1 MAIQPKPCS
10 IVGCSFQTPC
20 GTRESG
26 SIRNCWENIINVGV
40 VGMTPSSCYD
50 QPNRPL
56 GYVEDD
62 IKQPILTSNKLIF
75 GQLITCS
82 RKVRILSKNQTHL
95 NLPNI
100 YADAKISCRVGGVWN
115 SLKHYVN
122 VSICL
127 TT

>member
-1 MAIQPKPCS
+1 
-10 IVGCSFQTPC
+10 
-20 GTRESG
+20 
-26 SIRNCWENIINVGV
+26 
-40 VGMTPSSCYD
+40 MTPSSCYD

-56 GYVEDD
+56 GYVEHD

-82 RKVRILSKNQTHL
+82 RKVRMLSKNQTYL

-100 YADAKISCRVGGVWN
+100 YADAKISCGV
-115 SLKHYVN
+115 LRKHYVN

>member
-1 MAIQPKPCS
+1 
-10 IVGCSFQTPC
+10 
-20 GTRESG
+20 
-26 SIRNCWENIINVGV
+26 
-40 VGMTPSSCYD
+40 MTPSCYD

-82 RKVRILSKNQTHL
+82 RKVRILSKNQTYV

-100 YADAKISCRVGGVWN
+100 YADAKIGCGVGGGEY
-115 SLKHYVN
+115 LKALRKRLNMFNNLKQMTLKEGDVA
-122 VSICL
+122 SSFP
-127 TT
+127 